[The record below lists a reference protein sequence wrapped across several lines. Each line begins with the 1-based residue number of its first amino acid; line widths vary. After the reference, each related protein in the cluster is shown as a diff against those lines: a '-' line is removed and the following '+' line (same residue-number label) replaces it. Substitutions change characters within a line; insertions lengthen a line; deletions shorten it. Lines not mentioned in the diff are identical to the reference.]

1 MQTQGPDNDDTLNEV
16 SFLDKYPLAPLEL
29 SSSLSISMCSFTFPI
44 PCRIKVSDIE
54 CLGSSGKKKTVKDE
68 MIRRDGKQNGAS
80 SLMIKY
86 VEIKEDIHPAI
97 SINDH
102 LSTATLDAE
111 EVLRSTPFPNCAV
124 S

>member
-1 MQTQGPDNDDTLNEV
+1 
-16 SFLDKYPLAPLEL
+16 
-29 SSSLSISMCSFTFPI
+29 
-44 PCRIKVSDIE
+44 
-54 CLGSSGKKKTVKDE
+54 LGSSGKKKTVKDE

-80 SLMIKY
+80 RLMIKY
-86 VEIKEDIHPAI
+86 VEIKEDIHPAF